1 MVLRRP
7 TEPAASERLPVIVL
21 DLVTPRGFGLAEL
34 PAETVDVRD
43 QFASGNK
50 KSVPEVSRLGMLD
63 TVLLAADGRPVP
75 DAAAVAE
82 LIRAVFSLIVAE
94 STVFCLLKLLLVTAE

>member
-1 MVLRRP
+1 LRSILQREKP
-7 TEPAASERLPVIVL
+7 
-21 DLVTPRGFGLAEL
+21 
-34 PAETVDVRD
+34 
-43 QFASGNK
+43 
-50 KSVPEVSRLGMLD
+50 SVPEVSRLGMLD